1 MSPIILTL
9 AALLQ
14 AGATASS
21 AFDDYRAEQAAGPH
35 AEWWAAGASAL
46 VETLRHHP
54 RRVYLIDMGSRRGFV
69 SEADLPRLISL
80 LDSADACAVV
90 LQPPSAHLPTR
101 ASTVG
106 HEAALLVEG
115 FRQGRY
121 PIAPASDL
129 RHVDLQ
135 ALRGWWDAWQRAGK
149 AREWPAGP
157 GPLEADVAYVG
168 DFRLGA
174 GWEPL
179 RALPLPLH
187 HAGRIDFVN
196 LDDFGALRF
205 GLWRQARV
213 TFRVVKAEVTA
224 APGGAAWR
232 TVYSAEI
239 LRVE

>member
-1 MSPIILTL
+1 MSPATLTL

-35 AEWWAAGASAL
+35 SEWWAAGASAL
-46 VETLRHHP
+46 VEILRHHP

-69 SEADLPRLISL
+69 SAGDLPRLISL

-121 PIAPASDL
+121 PIVPASDL

-135 ALRGWWDAWQRAGK
+135 ALRGWWDGWQRAGK

-157 GPLEADVAYVG
+157 GPLEAEVAYVG

-187 HAGRIDFVN
+187 HAGRIEFVN

-205 GLWRQARV
+205 GLWKQARV